1 MTMAS
6 MWGALR
12 SALIEAGVTEVS
24 ADRAAEEVASY
35 DNRLAS
41 MATDINLLK
50 WVGASNTAMLVALM
64 WRLFSHGAPR

>member
-1 MTMAS
+1 MAS

-12 SALIEAGVTEVS
+12 SALIEAGLTEGS
-24 ADRAAEEVASY
+24 TDRAAEEVASY

-50 WVGASNTAMLVALM
+50 RVGASNTAMLVALM
-64 WRLFSHGAPR
+64 WRLFSH